1 MTADERKNQRKI
13 QCWISISLWDRMITA
28 GYSSPTEAVN
38 TAFEALLDNHNQDHK
53 CDNKESQEIPV
64 IKARLEEKDKQIEE
78 FKLQINL
85 LTDQMHTKDT
95 QIEKQAFHIQSLI
108 QENSKLNIKLLPEN
122 TEKKRWWEFWK

>member
-13 QCWISISLWDRMITA
+13 QCWIHTSLWDRMIKA
-28 GYSSPTEAVN
+28 GYTSPTEAVN
-38 TAFEALLDNHNQDHK
+38 TAFEALLDNNKYDHK
-53 CDNKESQEIPV
+53 CNNKESQEISV
-64 IKARLEEKDKQIEE
+64 IKARLEEKEKQIEE

-108 QENSKLNIKLLPEN
+108 QENSRLNVKLLPEN
-122 TEKKRWWEFWK
+122 TDKKKWWHFW